1 MWDARHFHS
10 LFLEAKAMGFVLLVI
25 RHITQLLTYKFRLAA
40 HECVGFYELWPGF
53 DWTGYNVYCCGIEA
67 CVRLLS
73 IIIRVLLNLDY
84 KLNRIFKLARHI
96 TGLHTLGMTI
106 KNRLTKWIYQLK
118 LTQKIILATR
128 SLAC

>member
-10 LFLEAKAMGFVLLVI
+10 SFLEAKAMAYVLLGI
-25 RHITQLLTYKFRLAA
+25 RHITQLLNHKFILAA
-40 HECVGFYELWPGF
+40 HECEGFYELWPGF

-84 KLNRIFKLARHI
+84 KLNLDYCRIFKLARHI
-96 TGLHTLGMTI
+96 TGLQTLGMTL
-106 KNRLTKWIYQLK
+106 KNR
-118 LTQKIILATR
+118 
-128 SLAC
+128 